1 MSVGFCGV
9 CGVLWVLVTPNK
21 YAYDILN
28 FCCAS
33 CRIIFSLLQQYM
45 KAVDE
50 KVCAN
55 PKKPDK
61 PDKKSD
67 WRK

>member
-1 MSVGFCGV
+1 
-9 CGVLWVLVTPNK
+9 
-21 YAYDILN
+21 
-28 FCCAS
+28 
-33 CRIIFSLLQQYM
+33 M